1 MTYDRTDYRAM
12 GTGKL
17 LVLAEEH
24 GIDEE
29 LAIALAERLARP
41 YAPYTDKTGKFRAN
55 FKGTKTHA

>member
-12 GTGKL
+12 GDGGL
-17 LVLAEEH
+17 LVLAAER

-29 LAIALAERLARP
+29 LAIALAERLAYNNTRST
-41 YAPYTDKTGKFRAN
+41 AMTGKFRAN